1 MVTSDRERSNEDQ
14 QPDLQE
20 KVVHIRRVAKVVKGG
35 RNLTFNALV
44 VVGDG
49 EGSVGVGFGKGKAVP
64 DAIRKGAAIARKD
77 MTVIAL
83 NGSTI
88 PYSVTTKFRASTVL
102 LRPAQPGAGIKA
114 GGAVRAV
121 MEALGAKD
129 VVAKALGSRNPINV
143 VQAALQ
149 GLRRLQTAPADG
161 DEAPMRA
168 SLPPAPDRRTPL
180 RREASPRRDRGE
192 RGERG
197 GYRGDRDRDRGE
209 RGDRPRGDR
218 DRDRGERGERREGE
232 SSTSPAP
239 APAAPAP
246 AAAQ

>member
-1 MVTSDRERSNEDQ
+1 MVTSERERFNEEQ
-14 QPDLQE
+14 QADLQE

-35 RNLTFNALV
+35 RNLTFNAVV

-77 MTVIAL
+77 MTPVAL
-83 NGSTI
+83 KGSTI
-88 PYSVTTKFRASTVL
+88 PYAVTTKFRASTVL

-149 GLRRLQTAPADG
+149 GLRQLQGAPSDG
-161 DEAPMRA
+161 EEAPQRA

-180 RREASPRRDRGE
+180 RREAGPRRDRG
-192 RGERG
+192 
-197 GYRGDRDRDRGE
+197 DRDRGDRGE
-209 RGDRPRGDR
+209 RRD
-218 DRDRGERGERREGE
+218 DRDRGERGERRDDRDRGE
-232 SSTSPAP
+232 RGERRD
-239 APAAPAP
+239 AAPAP
-246 AAAQ
+246 AAAAAQAAQ

>member
-1 MVTSDRERSNEDQ
+1 MVMTERSTEEQ
-14 QPDLQE
+14 SDLLE

-35 RNLTFNALV
+35 RNLTFNAVV

-49 EGSVGVGFGKGKAVP
+49 QGNVGVGFGKGKAVP

-77 MTVIAL
+77 MTPITL

-121 MEALGAKD
+121 MEALGVKD

-143 VQAALQ
+143 VQAAIQ
-149 GLRRLQTAPADG
+149 GLREMQALSPEESEESRRAVLPA
-161 DEAPMRA
+161 
-168 SLPPAPDRRTPL
+168 APDRRTPL
-180 RREASPRRDRGE
+180 RREASSRR
-192 RGERG
+192 
-197 GYRGDRDRDRGE
+197 DRDRDR
-209 RGDRPRGDR
+209 
-218 DRDRGERGERREGE
+218 ERRE
-232 SSTSPAP
+232 PAP
-239 APAAPAP
+239 RPAQA
-246 AAAQ
+246 